1 MIIQSSALR
10 TPHSALSPQSSA
22 LSTQHSALSTFRKVL
37 LAVPPTG
44 LYIREDR
51 CQTPIEHMATVSLRP
66 PIDLMYAAAA
76 FERGGAQCRLV
87 DYPGEQWGAD
97 RLRGDLLEFQPDL
110 VLLSVTTPGFDADM
124 RVAALIKQ
132 TLPRAVVAAKGAHFN
147 TLDRI
152 ALERYPGLDLALRGE
167 FEPACRELAEG
178 KPWDQIAG
186 IAFRAPIPNPPS
198 QISDLQS
205 PIRNPQSE
213 PERPE
218 GRTTY
223 CPQSAIRDP
232 RSAIEESAIR
242 NPQSAIIRTP
252 DGPFIEDLD
261 SIPFP
266 ARHLANNALY
276 VRPDTGE
283 LQTTV
288 VTNRGCP
295 FNCCYCLA
303 NQVAGRRNRM
313 RSPANI
319 IAEIEECVSKHGIR
333 NFLFR
338 SDLFTA
344 RREWVLE
351 LCEGIRSRGLAV
363 EWSCNSRVD
372 TIDPEMLAEMKRAG
386 CWIIAF
392 GIESGSE
399 EMLERIG
406 KKTDLGAAR
415 NALAI
420 TRRAGILSSVY
431 FLVGLPWETRETLR
445 ANERFAREIAPDIL
459 EVFYVY
465 PFPGTPLY
473 EEAVRLGLLKP
484 GEIPSQAYDG
494 PAMPALALTRQELVA
509 ARNHAL
515 KDFYLQPKVILRTL
529 WRARSLRELAN
540 YLRHG
545 WRQIKEFL

>member
-1 MIIQSSALR
+1 
-10 TPHSALSPQSSA
+10 
-22 LSTQHSALSTFRKVL
+22 
-37 LAVPPTG
+37 VPPTG

-87 DYPGEQWGAD
+87 DYPGEQWGED

-132 TLPRAVVAAKGAHFN
+132 TLPGTVVAAKGAHFN

-152 ALERYPGLDLALRGE
+152 SLERYPGLDLALRGE

-178 KPWDQIAG
+178 KPWDRIAG
-186 IAFRAPIPNPPS
+186 IAFRSPIPNPQF

-205 PIRNPQSE
+205 PIRNPQSAIE
-213 PERPE
+213 K
-218 GRTTY
+218 
-223 CPQSAIRDP
+223 SAIP
-232 RSAIEESAIR
+232 
-242 NPQSAIIRTP
+242 NPQSLIIRTP

-276 VRPDTGE
+276 VRPDTWE

-319 IAEIEECVSKHGIR
+319 IAEIEECVSRHGIR
-333 NFLFR
+333 SFLFR

-351 LCEGIRSRGLAV
+351 LCEAICSRGFAV
-363 EWSCNSRVD
+363 AWSCNSRVD

-431 FLVGLPWETRETLR
+431 FLVGLPWETQETLR
-445 ANERFAREIAPDIL
+445 ANERFAREINPDIL

>member
-1 MIIQSSALR
+1 MVKQSPDPNPQPAIR
-10 TPHSALSPQSSA
+10 NPQSAIRNPQSA
-22 LSTQHSALSTFRKVL
+22 IRKVL

-87 DYPGEQWGAD
+87 DYPGEQWGED
-97 RLRGDLLEFQPDL
+97 RLCADLLEFQPDL

-124 RVAALIKQ
+124 RVAALIKR
-132 TLPRAVVAAKGAHFN
+132 TLPRTVVAAKGAHFN

-167 FEPACRELAEG
+167 FEIACRELAEG

-186 IAFRAPIPNPPS
+186 IAFRSPIPGEAIGDYPQSPFPNPPS
-198 QISDLQS
+198 QTL
-205 PIRNPQSE
+205 N
-213 PERPE
+213 
-218 GRTTY
+218 
-223 CPQSAIRDP
+223 PQSAIRNP
-232 RSAIEESAIR
+232 QLENPQLE

-252 DGPFIEDLD
+252 DPPFIEDLD

-351 LCEGIRSRGLAV
+351 LCEEIRSRGLDIA
-363 EWSCNSRVD
+363 WSCNSRVD

-540 YLRHG
+540 YLRYG